1 MSKQWCCRANTHP
14 NDWYC
19 THIWARP
26 QCPIHPLPPSP
37 PLALHVHALGGASG
51 IGETKD
57 NTTERLMSLEKL
69 VNETL
74 NGPTSSD
81 LIKLAT
87 ELQNEEFIA
96 DALRVAQYL
105 EGTTVDCLTTLAAS
119 YRIQTECLEKLDNS
133 EAVGIAQQI
142 SQRLDELAV
151 LRIKLSRC
159 VIG

>member
-1 MSKQWCCRANTHP
+1 
-14 NDWYC
+14 
-19 THIWARP
+19 
-26 QCPIHPLPPSP
+26 
-37 PLALHVHALGGASG
+37 
-51 IGETKD
+51 
-57 NTTERLMSLEKL
+57 MSLEKL